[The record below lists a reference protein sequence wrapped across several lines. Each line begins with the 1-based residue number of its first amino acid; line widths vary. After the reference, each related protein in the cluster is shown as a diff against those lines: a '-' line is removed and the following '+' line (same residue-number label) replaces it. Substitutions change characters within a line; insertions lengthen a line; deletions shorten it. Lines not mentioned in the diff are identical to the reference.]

1 MKISKIVLA
10 VLFTGSFGGCASLP
24 MDFAINPAVPD
35 IRKSPS
41 SPGERTPVSLD
52 QVRPR
57 HNNVLTD
64 HNVNRGGIED
74 VLQVAPT
81 Q

>member
-10 VLFTGSFGGCASLP
+10 IFSVSIGGCASLP
-24 MDFAINPAVPD
+24 MDIPINPAVPD